1 MDKTPV
7 DILTA
12 IPAPYPD
19 VTTRH
24 DGETVEISFLRIRSA
39 RMQRL
44 LGKWCK
50 KNYVTFDAH
59 GSFVWDLIDG
69 RNTVSD
75 IITAS
80 ESHFA
85 GEQEYEERI
94 QRFIMSLH
102 SNKIIKL
109 LIRN

>member
-50 KNYVTFDAH
+50 
-59 GSFVWDLIDG
+59 
-69 RNTVSD
+69 
-75 IITAS
+75 
-80 ESHFA
+80 
-85 GEQEYEERI
+85 
-94 QRFIMSLH
+94 
-102 SNKIIKL
+102 
-109 LIRN
+109 

>member
-44 LGKWCK
+44 LGKTVLLRWLCSKCIPCYQFNYWC
-50 KNYVTFDAH
+50 
-59 GSFVWDLIDG
+59 L
-69 RNTVSD
+69 
-75 IITAS
+75 
-80 ESHFA
+80 
-85 GEQEYEERI
+85 
-94 QRFIMSLH
+94 
-102 SNKIIKL
+102 
-109 LIRN
+109 